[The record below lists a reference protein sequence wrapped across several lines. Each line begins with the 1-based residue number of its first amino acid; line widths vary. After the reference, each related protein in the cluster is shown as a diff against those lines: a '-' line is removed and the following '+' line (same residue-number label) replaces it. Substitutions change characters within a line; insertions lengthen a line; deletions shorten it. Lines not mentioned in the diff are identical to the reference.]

1 MSSGSRFRRIEGT
14 VVTRAVVAAALLFA
28 IAADIAADTRCH
40 PLPRGEA
47 RAGLSAAPASPTDQ
61 DPCGA
66 KCVPDCFC
74 CSTLSVTAVGL
85 PIESAALAGRVPSAR
100 ERDCPPGVHPAPYHP
115 PIALLS

>member
-1 MSSGSRFRRIEGT
+1 MWGGQLFRRVQRAT
-14 VVTRAVVAAALLFA
+14 VTRVVVAAVLLFA

-47 RAGLSAAPASPTDQ
+47 RAGLSAVPASPTDQ

-85 PIESAALAGRVPSAR
+85 PLEFAAPEGPVASTR
-100 ERDCPPGVHPAPYHP
+100 ERACPPGVRRALYHP
-115 PIALLS
+115 PIVLS